1 MLYYRY
7 TGEERLTPQP
17 QRKMQTTTYY
27 REQIKEL
34 ADNFNPAEKK
44 AIFEAMNEAFVDT
57 KKLNKLYDELMAD
70 VYGDNGIKG
79 Y

>member
-1 MLYYRY
+1 
-7 TGEERLTPQP
+7 
-17 QRKMQTTTYY
+17 MQTTTYY
-27 REQIKEL
+27 REQIKDL

-44 AIFEAMNEAFVDT
+44 AILEAMNEAFVDT

>member
-1 MLYYRY
+1 M
-7 TGEERLTPQP
+7 TPQP
-17 QRKMQTTTYY
+17 QTKMQTTTYY

-34 ADNFNPAEKK
+34 ADNFNPAEKT
-44 AIFEAMNEAFVDT
+44 AILEAMDEAFADT
-57 KKLNKLYDELMAD
+57 QKLNKLYDELMAD

>member
-17 QRKMQTTTYY
+17 QGKMQTTTYY

-34 ADNFNPAEKK
+34 ADNFSPAAKT
-44 AIFEAMNEAFVDT
+44 AILEAMDEAFADT

-70 VYGDNGIKG
+70 VYGDDGIKG

>member
-1 MLYYRY
+1 
-7 TGEERLTPQP
+7 
-17 QRKMQTTTYY
+17 MQTTTYY

-44 AIFEAMNEAFVDT
+44 AILEAIDEAFVDT

-70 VYGDNGIKG
+70 VYGENGIKG

>member
-1 MLYYRY
+1 M
-7 TGEERLTPQP
+7 TPQP
-17 QRKMQTTTYY
+17 QTKMQTTTYY

-34 ADNFNPAEKK
+34 ADNFNPAEKT
-44 AIFEAMNEAFVDT
+44 AILEAMDEAFADT
-57 KKLNKLYDELMAD
+57 QKLKKLYDELMAD

>member
-17 QRKMQTTTYY
+17 QGKMQTTTYY

-34 ADNFNPAEKK
+34 ADNFSPAAKT
-44 AIFEAMNEAFVDT
+44 AIFEAMDEAFADT

-70 VYGDNGIKG
+70 VYGDDGIKG